1 MQTNKE
7 HFLPGVE
14 FAVGRYLTT
23 RRELL
28 FDPQTSGGLLL
39 SVGASSADAVFAS
52 SSKGRNFRQFCRH
65 RRCFQRPKTQNRVTA
80 QTREPNRTKHLGTR
94 GTFGTPGTLGERDR
108 FNCLLTPDITVLWVV
123 GFLLL
128 CTYLLNTLVFQPIL
142 RVIDQRAGAVRGAR
156 ELADSAA
163 QKATAAAAE
172 YDQKLNTARAEVYGQ
187 MDDMRKAALDKRAE
201 VLASTRATVEQELTT
216 ASARVQQE
224 SKEARAALDRDASN
238 LAGAIV
244 SRVLGRAS

>member
-1 MQTNKE
+1 M
-7 HFLPGVE
+7 
-14 FAVGRYLTT
+14 
-23 RRELL
+23 
-28 FDPQTSGGLLL
+28 
-39 SVGASSADAVFAS
+39 
-52 SSKGRNFRQFCRH
+52 
-65 RRCFQRPKTQNRVTA
+65 
-80 QTREPNRTKHLGTR
+80 
-94 GTFGTPGTLGERDR
+94 
-108 FNCLLTPDITVLWVV
+108 LTPDITVLWVV

-128 CTYLLNTLVFQPIL
+128 CTYLLNTLVFKPIM
-142 RVIDQRAGAVRGAR
+142 RVIDERAAAVRGAR

-163 QKATAAAAE
+163 QKATTAGAE

-187 MDDMRKAALDKRAE
+187 MDDMRKVALDKRAD
-201 VLASTRATVEQELTT
+201 LMASTRATVEHELAA